1 MKNIKV
7 LTRQRETILGII
19 KELYEDT
26 ITTDKTAFRIKGDC
40 EAVIIFTSDK
50 SIFKSFNLE
59 LCEKA
64 TDFIKQIELF
74 KDALET
80 IQRFTK

>member
-7 LTRQRETILGII
+7 LARQRETILGIM
-19 KELYEDT
+19 KEFYEDT

-40 EAVIIFTSDK
+40 EAVIIVTRDK

-64 TDFIKQIELF
+64 IDFIDQIERF
-74 KDALET
+74 KDALDT
-80 IQRFTK
+80 IKRFTK